1 MKPFEGI
8 DGEVLYIW
16 GDDMPVT
23 TENVEAGFTVDSYD
37 NADFRPFLVPYLV
50 SDQSQAKGTLIVLS
64 GGRQHHPK
72 QPQRSLSRCSCFPG
86 SGLQLF
92 CCCNGAWSPY
102 NNEDIVMD
110 LQRSVRYI
118 KYHAPEWGIDLE
130 NTLLG
135 ATGFSGGAGNL
146 CTLMEKF
153 YGDIT
158 PDPVR
163 HRLCL

>member
-64 GGRQHHPK
+64 GGGNTT
-72 QPQRSLSRCSCFPG
+72 RSNPTKPIALLLLSWIWATTV
-86 SGLQLF
+86 L
-92 CCCNGAWSPY
+92 CCNGAWSPTT
-102 NNEDIVMD
+102 MKT
-110 LQRSVRYI
+110 S
-118 KYHAPEWGIDLE
+118 
-130 NTLLG
+130 
-135 ATGFSGGAGNL
+135 
-146 CTLMEKF
+146 
-153 YGDIT
+153 
-158 PDPVR
+158 
-163 HRLCL
+163 